1 MELQFMLTA
10 RTFRN
15 EILKEFEST
24 LDPQLLRLIR
34 ENDEAYKS
42 FQSLFM
48 QLKGTT
54 SSRVE
59 LINQVIEYIRQQYE

>member
-1 MELQFMLTA
+1 MLTA

-15 EILKEFEST
+15 EILKEFETT
-24 LDPQLLRLIR
+24 LDPQFLKLIR

-42 FQSLFM
+42 FQALFV

-54 SSRVE
+54 SSKVE
-59 LINQVIEYIRQQYE
+59 LINQVVEYIREHYK